1 MLLYALSFLAGIMLV
16 QQLAELPELSVLL
29 SLLVISFSATILL
42 KIFGKRLRLF
52 KLMLVFLLI
61 IAGAAWVSLHGSDY
75 LQHKLPENLAAQ
87 EFFVEGLVKGVP
99 VSDGF
104 VTRFVL
110 DVGKFEFE
118 DNKRSLPERLRLSW
132 YYGPEINA
140 GERWRMRVK
149 LKPPHGFFN
158 PGGFDYEGWLYE
170 KGVHATGYIRK
181 SEENRK
187 IADASVFSVDALR
200 QKVSSNIQSHLKD
213 AELSGLITALAVG
226 DRSPIDNRHW
236 DTLIRTGTNHLMA
249 ISGLHIGLAAAF
261 GYWLVRRMVPVAW
274 MKQAPAQQWGMLA
287 GLAVALIYALLA
299 GLSIPTQRALIM
311 LSCFVSMLIFRR
323 NTSSINILAVALAGV
338 LLWDPVSVLSAGF
351 WFSFLAVAVI
361 LYVFSGRL
369 ATDFGWRVRIQ
380 QWGWMQFSIALA
392 LFPLSIFL
400 FQQTSLVSPLAN
412 LILVPYV
419 SFLVVPLV
427 LLALLLLPVSTLLS
441 GYLFS
446 AANALLD
453 LIWPVIEALSMHPW
467 AYWVQA
473 APQWPL
479 VLLALIGVALLLAPR
494 GIPARWLGAIMLL
507 PVVLNTAEKPAVGD
521 FEATLLDV
529 GQGLSIVV
537 RTQNH
542 ALVFDA
548 GNRFGSRLDAGKSV
562 VIPYLRNSSIKQLNR
577 LVVSHGDADHIGG
590 AQAIIDA
597 YPEVEVIGQDIEEIS
612 AKNKR
617 ACLRGERWRWDG
629 VDFEFLHPEDQ
640 SYSQRNNHACVLKV
654 TASGG
659 KLLITS
665 DIETEV
671 ERELTKTYGSRLR
684 ADVLVVPHHGSKT
697 SSTQLFID
705 AVKPQIALLPVGYRN
720 RYKHPKAEVVA
731 RYRAAGASVYH
742 SDHEGAM
749 KVIFD
754 AEEGVIVEDGHRKS
768 NRKYWNHLI
777 AE

>member
-1 MLLYALSFLAGIMLV
+1 M
-16 QQLAELPELSVLL
+16 
-29 SLLVISFSATILL
+29 
-42 KIFGKRLRLF
+42 
-52 KLMLVFLLI
+52 
-61 IAGAAWVSLHGSDY
+61 
-75 LQHKLPENLAAQ
+75 
-87 EFFVEGLVKGVP
+87 
-99 VSDGF
+99 
-104 VTRFVL
+104 
-110 DVGKFEFE
+110 
-118 DNKRSLPERLRLSW
+118 
-132 YYGPEINA
+132 
-140 GERWRMRVK
+140 
-149 LKPPHGFFN
+149 
-158 PGGFDYEGWLYE
+158 
-170 KGVHATGYIRK
+170 
-181 SEENRK
+181 
-187 IADASVFSVDALR
+187 
-200 QKVSSNIQSHLKD
+200 
-213 AELSGLITALAVG
+213 
-226 DRSPIDNRHW
+226 
-236 DTLIRTGTNHLMA
+236 
-249 ISGLHIGLAAAF
+249 
-261 GYWLVRRMVPVAW
+261 
-274 MKQAPAQQWGMLA
+274 
-287 GLAVALIYALLA
+287 
-299 GLSIPTQRALIM
+299 
-311 LSCFVSMLIFRR
+311 
-323 NTSSINILAVALAGV
+323 
-338 LLWDPVSVLSAGF
+338 
-351 WFSFLAVAVI
+351 
-361 LYVFSGRL
+361 
-369 ATDFGWRVRIQ
+369 
-380 QWGWMQFSIALA
+380 
-392 LFPLSIFL
+392 
-400 FQQTSLVSPLAN
+400 
-412 LILVPYV
+412 PYV
-419 SFLVVPLV
+419 SFLVVPRV
-427 LLALLLLPVSTLLS
+427 LLALLLMPVSTLLS

-473 APQWPL
+473 APQWPV
-479 VLLALIGVALLLAPR
+479 VLLALVGVALLLAPR

-507 PVVLNTAEKPAVGD
+507 PVVLNSAEKPAVGN

-529 GQGLSIVV
+529 GQGLSMVV

-542 ALVFDA
+542 SLVFDA

-640 SYSQRNNHACVLKV
+640 SDSQRNNPAWVLKE

-659 KLLITS
+659 QLLITS
-665 DIETEV
+665 DIEAEV
-671 ERELTKTYGSRLR
+671 ERELTNIYGSRLR

-720 RYKHPKAEVVA
+720 RYKHPKAEVVT
-731 RYRAAGASVYH
+731 RYRAAGSSVYH